1 MRGGTR
7 SAVLA
12 VASLTIVI
20 AFGGCA
26 GSSWQFWKT
35 SAPAQTEQAG
45 ATSAPV
51 MAATPAAPSAPADSR
66 APADTAAPLAASSN
80 GASRL
85 PELVAVRFQP
95 GQATVGKGD
104 IKALDG
110 VVRWLKEHPGSV
122 VVIEGHTDDL
132 GTPSEN
138 MAIGE
143 KRAASIMRYMV
154 SRGLEPARV
163 SIVSYGSDQPVCAEK
178 TDACRAKNR
187 RADLLVKR
195 R

>member
-1 MRGGTR
+1 
-7 SAVLA
+7 
-12 VASLTIVI
+12 
-20 AFGGCA
+20 
-26 GSSWQFWKT
+26 
-35 SAPAQTEQAG
+35 
-45 ATSAPV
+45 
-51 MAATPAAPSAPADSR
+51 
-66 APADTAAPLAASSN
+66 
-80 GASRL
+80 
-85 PELVAVRFQP
+85 VAVRFQS

-154 SRGLEPARV
+154 SRGLEPARI
-163 SIVSYGSDQPVCAEK
+163 SIVSYGSEQPVCAEK

>member
-1 MRGGTR
+1 
-7 SAVLA
+7 
-12 VASLTIVI
+12 
-20 AFGGCA
+20 
-26 GSSWQFWKT
+26 
-35 SAPAQTEQAG
+35 
-45 ATSAPV
+45 
-51 MAATPAAPSAPADSR
+51 MA
-66 APADTAAPLAASSN
+66 TAAPLAPSSN
-80 GASRL
+80 DASRL
-85 PELVAVRFQP
+85 PELVAVRFQS

-104 IKALDG
+104 VKALDS

-178 TDACRAKNR
+178 TDSCRAKNR